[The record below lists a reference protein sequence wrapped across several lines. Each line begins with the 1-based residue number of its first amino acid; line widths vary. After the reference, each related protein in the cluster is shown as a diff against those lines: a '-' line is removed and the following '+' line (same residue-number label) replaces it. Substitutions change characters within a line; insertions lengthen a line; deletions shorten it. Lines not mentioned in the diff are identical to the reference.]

1 MPTSLLVGF
10 DSAWTPN
17 NSGAIAGLILGNDS
31 SVHEIG
37 LPEIVNYSEAERL
50 ILDWQR
56 QHAPDRTLILLDQ
69 PTIVVNPAG
78 QRPVEGIVSSLV
90 SRRLGGMQ
98 PANQSR
104 AEMFGE
110 AAPVWPFL
118 RRFGG
123 AADPLRL
130 SGEAHVIETYP
141 VLTLIALGWLL
152 PGRGGCGA
160 LPKYNPQRT
169 KTFLLDDWKFVCES
183 ASRFFASHSAP
194 ELAAWLTEAANKPEP
209 RKSDQDRLDACLC
222 LIVAMWLH
230 QGRECLMTGNTASGY
245 IVVPHEASVLSEM
258 AVRCQKTGL
267 SPGEWTKVFRMGDL
281 RAVEPKNPLAPPVAP
296 VPPRPSTSA
305 PAVWTLPKIATL
317 LNQHHQRATYGAVA
331 GLLGVLPRGV
341 MNGRSKSPE
350 YSWIV
355 AASGPEKGRPTG
367 YETGQIHPECLR
379 QIRENR
385 GRVITTPDELRQWLL
400 SLPVTSQP
408 CPPKPPCSS
417 APE

>member
-1 MPTSLLVGF
+1 VNTTLLVGF

-17 NSGAIAGLILGNDS
+17 NSGAIAGLVMQSAGTVLES
-31 SVHEIG
+31 G
-37 LPEIVNYSEAERL
+37 LPEIVSYSEAERL

-56 QHAPDRTLILLDQ
+56 QYTPDRTLILLDQ
-69 PTIVVNPAG
+69 PTIVINAAG

-98 PANQSR
+98 PANQAR
-104 AEMFGE
+104 LDMFGT

-118 RRFGG
+118 KRFGG

-130 SGEAHVIETYP
+130 IGEDHVIETYP
-141 VLTLIALGWLL
+141 VLALIALGWLL
-152 PGRGGCGA
+152 PGRGGCGT

-169 KTFLLDDWKFVCES
+169 KTFSWSDWKFVCES

-194 ELAAWLTEAANKPEP
+194 GLAAWLTEAANNPGP

-230 QGRECLMTGNTASGY
+230 HGRECLMAGNTASGY
-245 IVVPHEASVLSEM
+245 IVVPHEPSVLSEL
-258 AVRCQKTGL
+258 AARCQKTGL
-267 SPGEWTKVFRMGDL
+267 LPGEWTRVFRMG
-281 RAVEPKNPLAPPVAP
+281 EPRGFE
-296 VPPRPSTSA
+296 RPAA
-305 PAVWTLPKIATL
+305 PAPATQKPANSRPAAWTLPKIASL

-355 AASGPEKGRPTG
+355 AASGSEKGRPTG
-367 YETGQIHPECLR
+367 YETNQIHPECLR

-385 GRVITTPDELRQWLL
+385 GHVITAPDQLRQWLQGR
-400 SLPVTSQP
+400 PVTG
-408 CPPKPPCSS
+408 
-417 APE
+417 